1 MHAPNH
7 EVRAIW
13 LASSHEAM
21 WMVRSVCTHARGMKY
36 AHILSQKVCM
46 QTCER
51 LLALTAAAQV
61 ARDMLID
68 AENKG
73 LVCRDQSIE
82 GLRFFPNFFA
92 KEA

>member
-1 MHAPNH
+1 
-7 EVRAIW
+7 
-13 LASSHEAM
+13 
-21 WMVRSVCTHARGMKY
+21 
-36 AHILSQKVCM
+36 M
-46 QTCER
+46 QTCEW

-82 GLRFFPNFFA
+82 GLRFFPNLFA
-92 KEA
+92 KQA

>member
-1 MHAPNH
+1 MHGAHCMYARERN
-7 EVRAIW
+7 EI
-13 LASSHEAM
+13 
-21 WMVRSVCTHARGMKY
+21 CTY
-36 AHILSQKVCM
+36 SLSQKVCM
-46 QTCER
+46 QTCEW

-82 GLRFFPNFFA
+82 GLRFFPNLFA
-92 KEA
+92 KQA